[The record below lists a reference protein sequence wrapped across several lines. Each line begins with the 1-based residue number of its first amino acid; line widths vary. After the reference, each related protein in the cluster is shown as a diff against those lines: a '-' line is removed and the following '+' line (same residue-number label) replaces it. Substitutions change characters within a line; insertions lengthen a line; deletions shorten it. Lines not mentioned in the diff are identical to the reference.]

1 MKKIFAFVCISYA
14 LCSCINEEM
23 DDFVENGR
31 GVRIPFVGEFAEMT
45 KFQFSDAVDGIHG
58 TTWSEGDAIGIF
70 SYDMS
75 ETMNENIKAVL
86 HERSVGESSGI
97 FIPQEDVLQIPSY
110 EEGTESSE
118 EIIKI
123 SYPKYSSE
131 EWVVYYPY
139 KSGTTI
145 SVDDGCIHSTL
156 SPDQFQETLGDRK
169 VCQNGIATALAIME
183 AGAESATFALSHQ
196 LAYICVEATSTEF
209 TGYQLHGVQMFDKKG
224 EAALVGDYAIDPIS
238 GVLTPKEGST
248 KSTVRVDVK
257 NHDFASTPA
266 KSELYLTVLPGD
278 FSSADMYFV
287 VTFKNSYGESK
298 TVPVKFDKRCKF
310 PAGSITSIDLGNI
323 TESMASEWPWY
334 EVSEKR
340 DLLGKWAYGSQNT
353 YMAMKPWQD
362 PTEGAPA
369 VAANEI
375 IIDVKPRGD
384 FYRVREPKYWA
395 ILSSAEMGD
404 TSKGASRRL
413 VSIDGTSTIA
423 ATATPLNINQVEG
436 FTPAGSYVPINA
448 DYTFKVYILPT
459 SDRLITD
466 PEDPKYLTD
475 RKGKDGRWAT
485 VAIFDADY
493 NLIWSYMINSYDE
506 DDAPKAVQYP
516 GYALMD
522 RFLGVGNGNEKAAR
536 EGWFD
541 CNSPAYFQW
550 GRKDPLNYSSTQG
563 LATLMTFTKEQVD
576 DIGDAASMP
585 TTRIA
590 TGGNT
595 WYKGEIRHDL
605 WGGSASAVSGYDP
618 DARGHKTIYDPCPE
632 GYRIPDPK
640 VFKDLLEK
648 AEIWEFDAS
657 LAGINIAIQVK
668 DPSSPDYRI
677 NPNSPWA
684 SPIPYES
691 NRNSSVFA
699 YPLGGGQYDYWPYL
713 GYIGHPDQYSSGG
726 YQYSTGRSSS
736 THMHGLCA
744 WANTTA
750 KAEGCATCFEYI
762 LANYK
767 IVRQTERS
775 ITAGYPVRCQKED

>member
-1 MKKIFAFVCISYA
+1 MFAAAA
-14 LCSCINEEM
+14 LCSC
-23 DDFVENGR
+23 VKENLEPSASGNTAK
-31 GVRIPFVGEFAEMT
+31 ILFEGEFAPST
-45 KFQFSDAVDGIHG
+45 KVQYGDAVNGEHPL
-58 TTWSEGDAIGIF
+58 TWSEGDAIGIF
-70 SYDMS
+70 SYS
-75 ETMNENIKAVL
+75 QEETTNENVQAVL
-86 HERSVGESSGI
+86 RANTAGAAKGLFV
-97 FIPQEDVLQIPSY
+97 PQDV
-110 EEGTESSE
+110 
-118 EIIKI
+118 IIKI
-123 SYPKYSSE
+123 SSEVEGEEPTEGILQLEYPQLNNE
-131 EWVVYYPY
+131 TWVVYYPY
-139 KSGTTI
+139 KAGTTI

-156 SPDQFQETLGDRK
+156 SYDQFQEELGDRK
-169 VCQNGIATALAIME
+169 VCQNGLATAKADVR
-183 AGAESATFALSHQ
+183 AGLNNATFALTHR
-196 LAYICVEATSTEF
+196 LAYICVKASSTEF
-209 TGYQLHGVQMFDKKG
+209 SGYQLHGVQMFDKNG
-224 EAALVGDYAIDPIS
+224 QAALAGEYSIEPIT
-238 GVLTPKEGST
+238 GKLTPKEGST
-248 KSTVRVDVK
+248 KATVRVDVK
-257 NHDFASTPA
+257 NHDFSSTPA

-278 FSSADMYFV
+278 FSSADIYFV
-287 VTFKNSYGESK
+287 VTFKNAYGESK
-298 TVPVKFDKRCKF
+298 TIPVEFEKNCKF
-310 PAGSITSIDLGNI
+310 PEGSLTTIDLGNI
-323 TESMASEWPWY
+323 TASMADKWPWY

-362 PTEGAPA
+362 PTEGAPV

-395 ILSSAEMGD
+395 ILTSAEMGD
-404 TSKGASRRL
+404 TGWGASRKL
-413 VSIDGTSTIA
+413 VSIDGTSA
-423 ATATPLNINQVEG
+423 KASTATPLNINNVEG

-466 PEDPKYLTD
+466 PADDKYLTD

-485 VAIFDADY
+485 VAIFDAEY

-550 GRKDPLNYSSTQG
+550 GRKDPLNYSSSNALQ
-563 LATLMTFTKEQVD
+563 TLMAFTNEPVD
-576 DIGDAASMP
+576 DIGDAASIP

-590 TGGNT
+590 TAGDP

-605 WGGSASAVSGYDP
+605 WGGSAFATSGYDLN
-618 DARGHKTIYDPCPE
+618 AKGHKTVYDPCPE
-632 GYRIPDPK
+632 GYRIPDPM
-640 VFKDLLEK
+640 VFDDLLKK

-657 LAGINIAIQVK
+657 LAGTNIVMQVK

-691 NRNSSVFA
+691 HRNSSVFA

-713 GYIGHPDQYSSGG
+713 GYIGNDGDQY
-726 YQYSTGRSSS
+726 TKGRSSS
-736 THMHGLCA
+736 THMHGLYA
-744 WANTTA
+744 WTNTTA
-750 KAEGCATCFEYI
+750 KTKGRSTCLEYG
-762 LANYK
+762 YFSTK
-767 IVRQTERS
+767 IERR
-775 ITAGYPVRCQKED
+775 TDMRMTNGYPVRCQKED